1 MNKWNE
7 SIKKIPQ
14 KDEFELEGIK
24 NWYIHDFEM
33 IPNTAGMHEQLFREE
48 AIKLLSA
55 GFNLA
60 INVEHGVGSVHA
72 LKDGFMVELWQYNK
86 KKRYIKRHWM
96 KS

>member
-24 NWYIHDFEM
+24 NWYIHHFEM

-48 AIKLLSA
+48 AIKLLS
-55 GFNLA
+55 
-60 INVEHGVGSVHA
+60 IE
-72 LKDGFMVELWQYNK
+72 K
-86 KKRYIKRHWM
+86 
-96 KS
+96 